1 MDPKKPTIR
10 WINRQR
16 RHPPNLAYLRRKL
29 DAALRRIPPAR
40 LRRLPAELSVVLVS
54 ARESGRLHD
63 RHLGDPAPADV
74 LAFPH
79 GEIVVCPDVAAALR
93 KGHGLSLRDELLTYI
108 LHGILHL
115 AGFRDST
122 RTGALVMRRLQSRLR
137 KTR

>member
-1 MDPKKPTIR
+1 VDPKKPTIR

-16 RHPPNLAYLRRKL
+16 RHPPSLAYLRRKL
-29 DAALRRIPPAR
+29 DTALRRLPPAR
-40 LRRLPAELSVVLVS
+40 LRRLPAELSVILVS

-63 RHLGDPAPADV
+63 RHLGDSTPADV

-79 GEIVVCPDVAAALR
+79 GEIVVCPEVAAALR

-115 AGFRDST
+115 AGFRDSS
-122 RTGALVMRRLQSRLR
+122 RAGALAMRRLQSRLR
-137 KTR
+137 KLR